1 MTEEQ
6 IAIFFQRIDKL
17 TNEHKASFGVMTA
30 NQMICHCTDQL
41 RIALGTKTLGDQGA
55 VDPLEIINLA
65 KTGRPVSTPKGLG
78 QVEGDGTTPTDL
90 ENDKQIL
97 KKHITDFSKL
107 PDDFDYPLHPY
118 FGKIDK
124 TRWTILVVYHLNHH
138 LGQFN
143 A

>member
-6 IAIFFQRIDKL
+6 ITILFQRIEKI

-41 RIALGTKTLGDQGA
+41 RIALGTKTLGDQGT
-55 VDPLEIINLA
+55 VDPLEIIKLA
-65 KTGRPVSTPKGLG
+65 KTGRPVPTPKGLG

-124 TRWTILVVYHLNHH
+124 TRWTNLVVYHLNHH

>member
-1 MTEEQ
+1 MTEDQ
-6 IAIFFQRIDKL
+6 IDIFFQRIDKL
-17 TNEHKASFGVMTA
+17 TLEHKASFGLMTV

-41 RIALGTKTLGDQGA
+41 RIVLGTMTLGDQGN
-55 VDPLEIINLA
+55 VDPVEIINLA
-65 KTGRPVSTPKGLG
+65 KSGRPVPTPKGIG
-78 QVEGDGTTPTDL
+78 QVEGDGTRPTNL

-124 TRWTILVVYHLNHH
+124 TRWTNLVVYHLNHH
-138 LGQFN
+138 LGQFKV
-143 A
+143 